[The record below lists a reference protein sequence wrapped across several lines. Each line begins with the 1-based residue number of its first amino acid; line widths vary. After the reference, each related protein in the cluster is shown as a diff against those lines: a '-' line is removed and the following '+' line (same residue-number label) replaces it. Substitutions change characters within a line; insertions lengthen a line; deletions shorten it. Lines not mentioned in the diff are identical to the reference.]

1 MTLYEIFKI
10 INNVAVAQPNVN
22 TIVNTGNVYDLNTE
36 NYQIKY
42 ASFCAQQGEHTQ
54 NGDFMTYSFNL
65 FYVDRLTDERRNKLE
80 VQSNA
85 ITTLNNIINGLTQIE
100 LIDVNSEITYQVF
113 TERFTAEC
121 AGAYC
126 TLRVTTDTPYCYDEF
141 INRIGYMIGDFNYD
155 FSEDFF
161 IKTLKTDEG
170 N

>member
-1 MTLYEIFKI
+1 MTLFEIFYL
-10 INNVAVAQPNVN
+10 INKVAIANPNIN

-42 ASFCAQQGEHTQ
+42 AGFCVQQGEHTQ
-54 NGDFMTYSFNL
+54 NGDFITYSFNL

-85 ITTLNNIINGLTQIE
+85 ITTLQNIINGLMQIE

-113 TERFTAEC
+113 TERFTGLC

-141 INRIGYMIGDFNYD
+141 INRIGFYIGDFNYD

-161 IKTLKTDEG
+161 IKTLDKQ
-170 N
+170 